1 MTTVFDHIERLKTEY
16 TDKYVIVDETRP
28 ELRRFAGMT
37 GSVKT
42 VNMSGRALVQFD
54 APSFEGWIDIDV
66 DFLKVVD
73 EPLPQPEKEAP
84 AKKPAA
90 KKPAAKKPAAKPA
103 DTAKKAAPK
112 AGGSVED
119 ILAAARAGGSPN
131 AESKPALAKSDAAEK
146 PAAQMSVE
154 EMLAAARGNK
164 SVEAKAETKSEAPAK
179 AAPAPSQ
186 KAPAAAAKSPAS
198 MSVEEILAAA
208 RAGTAT
214 APADAPDETPVE
226 EPVVEEPAAEEP
238 VAEEPAAEEP
248 AAEEPA
254 AESAPPAG
262 DLPTETDDIL
272 AYCRAND

>member
-146 PAAQMSVE
+146 PAAKMSVE

-164 SVEAKAETKSEAPAK
+164 SAEAKAETKSEAPAK
-179 AAPAPSQ
+179 AAPAPAPSPSQ

-208 RAGTAT
+208 RAGKAT
-214 APADAPDETPVE
+214 AP
-226 EPVVEEPAAEEP
+226 AEEP
-238 VAEEPAAEEP
+238 VAEELAAEEP
-248 AAEEPA
+248 AAEEPV